1 MDRPSTLSATFVRQ
15 IRRPGRYGDGRG
27 GHGLSLLVKPMANGR
42 TSKTWSQR
50 YYVSG
55 HPLMIGLGAYP
66 VVTLAAARAK
76 ALENRRALA
85 EGRDPRGS
93 RAVTFEQAAERTI
106 TLHADGWRNPRT
118 ADHWRST
125 FRRFVYPHIGNKP
138 VAEVT
143 TADVLAI
150 IGPLWL
156 NRHEQARKT
165 LGRIRA
171 VLRWAVAESLRHD
184 DPTTAVTAALPKNGN
199 VVEHHRSLPADQVGD
214 AIATVRASGAWWATK
229 ASYELI
235 ALTGVRSG
243 EARLATWAEV
253 NTDAALWQI
262 PGNRTKTG
270 QPQRVPLSRRALEVL
285 HDARERASGEPD
297 GWVFPAPVAGRPL
310 SDAALS
316 KLLRELGIDGTVHG
330 LRSTI
335 RSWMAERAVPRDLA
349 EQVLGHAVGGV
360 ESAYQRS
367 DLLERR
373 RGIMEDWAQHV
384 AEGP

>member
-1 MDRPSTLSATFVRQ
+1 MDRPSTLNATFVRQ
-15 IRRPGRYGDGRG
+15 VKLPGRYGDGRG

-55 HPLMIGLGAYP
+55 RPVMLGLGAYP

-125 FRRFVYPHIGNKP
+125 LQRFAYPTIGNKP

-156 NRHEQARKT
+156 NRHEQASKT
-165 LGRIRA
+165 LGRMRA
-171 VLRWAVAESLRHD
+171 VVRWSIAEGLRPD
-184 DPTTAVTAALPKNGN
+184 DPTTAVAAALPKANG
-199 VVEHHRSLPADQVGD
+199 VVEHHAALPADQVGA
-214 AIATVRASGAWWATK
+214 AIATVRASRAHPATK
-229 ASYELI
+229 AAFELI
-235 ALTGVRSG
+235 ALCGVRSG

-253 NTDAALWQI
+253 DFDAEVWTI
-262 PGNRTKTG
+262 DGSRTKTSAA
-270 QPQRVPLSRRALEVL
+270 QRIPLSRRAVEVL
-285 HDARERASGEPD
+285 RDAHGRTGGE
-297 GWVFPAPVAGRPL
+297 GYVFPGPSGRPL
-310 SDAALS
+310 SDAAMS

-330 LRSTI
+330 LRSTL
-335 RSWMAERAVPRDLA
+335 RSWMAEQGVPRDLA
-349 EQVLGHAVGGV
+349 EMSLGHAVAGV
-360 ESAYQRS
+360 EAAYMRS

-373 RGIMEDWAQHV
+373 REVLQRWADYI
-384 AEGP
+384 AN